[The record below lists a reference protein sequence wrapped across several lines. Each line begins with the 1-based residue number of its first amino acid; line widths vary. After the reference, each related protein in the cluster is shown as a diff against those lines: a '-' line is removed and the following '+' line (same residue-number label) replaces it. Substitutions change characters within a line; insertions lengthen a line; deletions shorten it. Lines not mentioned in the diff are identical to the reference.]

1 MRDATRPMNRPLPP
15 SHAIIAPPASG
26 AFGFSAVQ
34 TLALKFLLPAA
45 FPWTSPS
52 EKLGIALPR
61 MPTFRLPNF
70 CAIYHPWALLKP
82 PDRAWWLAGLG
93 WVSPLPTDRQTR
105 QPTSSPCTPHC
116 STSGII
122 LYFFCTFATT
132 KSPIVSTW
140 LLFQSVDWQGCRT
153 CPSVD
158 RHFR

>member
-122 LYFFCTFATT
+122 LYFFARTIGRCRPHVP
-132 KSPIVSTW
+132 SPHGYGAHGREDPVSIRRRSHT
-140 LLFQSVDWQGCRT
+140 Q
-153 CPSVD
+153 
-158 RHFR
+158 